1 MKFVIFVI
9 DKPQNRATNTEMAAI
24 DEFNGLLQSN
34 KYWVMA
40 AGISGGESVH
50 LIDNREKRNQVFPGS
65 LISGAENYT
74 GFWIIESDSDEH
86 ALELAKEASK
96 ACNRRVEL
104 RPFLR

>member
-1 MKFVIFVI
+1 VKFVIFVI
-9 DKPQNRATNTEMAAI
+9 DKPRNRATDTEMAAI
-24 DEFNGLLQSN
+24 DEFNGLLEAN

-50 LIDNREKRNQVFPGS
+50 LIDNREKRDQVLPGS
-65 LISGAENYT
+65 LIGEAENYT

-86 ALELAKEASK
+86 ALELAKEASR